1 MLPRTHGIGGML
13 YLVTMVTI
21 IDKIDKFVFILDE

>member
-1 MLPRTHGIGGML
+1 MHGIGGML

-21 IDKIDKFVFILDE
+21 MQMSWNFDKFVFILDE